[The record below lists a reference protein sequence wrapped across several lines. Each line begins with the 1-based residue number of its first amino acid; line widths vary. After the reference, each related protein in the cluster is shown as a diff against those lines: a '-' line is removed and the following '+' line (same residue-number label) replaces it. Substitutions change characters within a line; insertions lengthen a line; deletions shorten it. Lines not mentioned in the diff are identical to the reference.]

1 MIFTRRTFL
10 KTLVVA
16 AGGVVVG
23 GMTGCDDDSDASDLP
38 VTINPQFFPQSV
50 ASGDPKSDSI
60 IVWTR
65 VSDPDVSGN
74 LSVRLQLAS
83 DAEFKQLVLNTSL
96 TALAEHDGCVRVKV
110 TRLNPRT
117 PYFYR
122 FIYTKGSQQFASR
135 TARCKTAP
143 AVTEDV
149 AVSFGF
155 VSCQDYIG
163 RYYNA
168 YFKLLDENPDF
179 FVHLGDYIYETT
191 GDPQFQQTAAQRS
204 IQFTDESHAIA
215 VGTGNARYY
224 AAASLDNYRQLYR
237 TYRSDPV
244 LQQVHE
250 TMPMIAIWDDHE
262 FSDDCWGATATTYN
276 GRQNELSEARRQA
289 AEQAWLEYMPVDVDD
304 GEGELTA
311 TIIPARLYP
320 NNRIYRDF
328 HFGKHLHLVMTDYR
342 SYRPDHPIPE
352 DAFPY
357 TIVLDQATLT
367 QLLATQGIPFD
378 NVRHNFAPYLNID
391 AVEYASYRTILV
403 GVMTQAYIKEGL
415 TATEAQQRA
424 VQNVRGHID
433 VNFINPALQSYN
445 ATVAEAQRIALLT
458 DEQIAKL
465 NRGLSYLFMGKQGLF
480 SDVGS
485 RYFVVKSTYDLFSSY
500 QYAFGSGDAGQ
511 NAYGKVQETW
521 LKTTLQNSSSTF
533 RVVADSV
540 SFTSLLLDLSGT
552 SPKLPAELAAALQQL
567 PATLRTTFYLNVDQ
581 WDGFVNKRA
590 EWLAFLDSL
599 PNTVLIAG
607 DIHSNYV
614 SKHGQRTF
622 EFTGTSVSSGT
633 FSKLV
638 KSSAQSLQV
647 TGLDALLSQLDTL
660 LLLSNSAIN
669 YANTSNCGVAIMR
682 VDGQGVNVVY
692 HELPESE
699 VFKSYYNNRNEL
711 NTHFIR
717 REFKISDGQL
727 SRIA

>member
-16 AGGVVVG
+16 AGGVMVG
-23 GMTGCDDDSDASDLP
+23 GMAGCDDDASDP
-38 VTINPQFFPQSV
+38 SITIDTRFFPQSV

-65 VSDPDVSGN
+65 ISDAAVSGS
-74 LSVRLQLAS
+74 LPVRLQLANDES
-83 DAEFKQLVLNTSL
+83 FKQLIVNTTF
-96 TALAEHDGCVRVKV
+96 TASADHDGCVRIKV
-110 TRLNPRT
+110 TRLT
-117 PYFYR
+117 PHTHYFYR
-122 FIYTKGSQQFASR
+122 FIYTKDSQQFASR

-143 AVTEDV
+143 APTEDV

-191 GDPQFQQTAAQRS
+191 GDPQFQQSAPQRS

-250 TMPMIAIWDDHE
+250 TMPMIVIWDDHE

-276 GRQNELSEARRQA
+276 GRQNEWSETRRQA
-289 AEQAWLEYMPVDVDD
+289 AEQAWLEYMPVDVENS
-304 GEGELTA
+304 EGELTA
-311 TIIPARLYP
+311 TITPAQLYP

-367 QLLATQGIPFD
+367 QLFAIQGISFD
-378 NVRHNFAPYLNID
+378 NIRNNFAPYLNLD
-391 AVEYASYRTILV
+391 AEEYAVYRTILV
-403 GVMTQAYIKEGL
+403 GVMTQAYMKEGL

-424 VQNVRGHID
+424 VQNVRGNVD

-445 ATVAEAQRIALLT
+445 AAVAEAQRVPLLT
-458 DEQIAKL
+458 TEQIAKL
-465 NRGLSYLFMGKQGLF
+465 NRGLSYLFMGKQNLF

-485 RYFVVKSTYDLFSSY
+485 RYLVVKSTYDLFSGY
-500 QYAFGSGDAGQ
+500 QYAFGSGDVGQ
-511 NAYGKVQETW
+511 NAYGKTQETW
-521 LKTTLQNSSSTF
+521 LKTTLQNSPATF

-540 SFTSLLLDLSGT
+540 SFTSLLLDLSGS
-552 SPKLPAELAAALQQL
+552 SPNLPTELAVALQQL
-567 PATLRTTFYLNVDQ
+567 PASLRTTFYLNVDQ
-581 WDGFVNKRA
+581 WDGFVNKRL
-590 EWLAFLDSL
+590 EWLKFLDTL

-614 SKHGQRTF
+614 SKHGQRPF
-622 EFTGTSVSSGT
+622 EFTGTSISSGT

-647 TGLDALLSQLDTL
+647 TGLDALLTQLDTL
-660 LLLSNSAIN
+660 LLLSNSAIS

-692 HELPESE
+692 HELPETE
-699 VFKSYYNNRNEL
+699 VFKSYYNNRHEL
-711 NTHFIR
+711 NAHFIR
-717 REFKISDGQL
+717 REFNISNGQL
-727 SRIA
+727 NRIA